1 MSLPDA
7 LVSIGYSTFRNCPN
21 LESISLPDG
30 VTEIGSETFYDCTG
44 LKSATLPAELTQIGT
59 NAFHGCANLASIDI
73 PDKVELIEYSAVAGC
88 SNLAT
93 VSLGKSIKIL
103 EYDCFEDC
111 EKIAEI
117 TFPASLQEIEEGAF
131 SGCTALMTINALA
144 TTPSELE
151 EDAFDTKQYLRAN
164 VYVPR
169 GTLDDY
175 IASSW
180 GNFANLYDTL
190 DPSSVGLVEGGS
202 IDIHVENGCIVVDGI
217 NGDTH
222 IEVYNIGGQ
231 LIYQGNDTSI
241 PVPASGVYI
250 IRTQGE
256 TVKLTINN

>member
-1 MSLPDA
+1 MARTGGRPSKKYNQEHAKIVQSLAQYGIPHAQIAAHIGVSKSTLLA
-7 LVSIGYSTFRNCPN
+7 LYS
-21 LESISLPDG
+21 
-30 VTEIGSETFYDCTG
+30 
-44 LKSATLPAELTQIGT
+44 K
-59 NAFHGCANLASIDI
+59 
-73 PDKVELIEYSAVAGC
+73 
-88 SNLAT
+88 
-93 VSLGKSIKIL
+93 
-103 EYDCFEDC
+103 
-111 EKIAEI
+111 
-117 TFPASLQEIEEGAF
+117 EIEEGAF

-151 EDAFDTKQYLRAN
+151 EEAFDTKQYLRAN

-190 DPSSVGLVEGGS
+190 DPSSVGLMEDGS

-231 LIYQGNDTSI
+231 LIYQGSDTSI
-241 PVPASGVYI
+241 SVPASGVYI

>member
-1 MSLPDA
+1 M
-7 LVSIGYSTFRNCPN
+7 
-21 LESISLPDG
+21 
-30 VTEIGSETFYDCTG
+30 ET
-44 LKSATLPAELTQIGT
+44 ATLSKELTLIEE
-59 NAFHGCANLASIDI
+59 NAFRDCSSLAAIAI
-73 PDKVELIEYSAVAGC
+73 PDKVETIEYSAFAGC

-93 VSLGKSIKIL
+93 VSLGRSLKIL
-103 EYDCFEDC
+103 DYDVFEDC
-111 EKIAEI
+111 EKITEI
-117 TFPASLQEIEEGAF
+117 TFPASLQEIDNGTF
-131 SGCTALMTINALA
+131 RGCTALMTINSLG
-144 TTPSELE
+144 TVPSSLGDET
-151 EDAFDTKQYLRAN
+151 FDTKQYLRAN

-190 DPSSVGLVEGGS
+190 DPSSVGLMEDGS

-231 LIYQGNDTSI
+231 LIYQGSDTSI
-241 PVPASGVYI
+241 SVPASGVYI

>member
-1 MSLPDA
+1 M
-7 LVSIGYSTFRNCPN
+7 
-21 LESISLPDG
+21 PDG

-44 LKSATLPAELTQIGT
+44 LKSATLSAELTQIGT
-59 NAFHGCANLASIDI
+59 NAFHGCTNLASIDI
-73 PDKVELIEYSAVAGC
+73 PDKVELIEYSAFAGC

-93 VSLGKSIKIL
+93 VSLGKSIKTL

-151 EDAFDTKQYLRAN
+151 EEAFDTKQYLRAN

-256 TVKLTINN
+256 TVKLAINN